1 MRAARKYSA
10 TPFVKPAYGGG
21 SFADIPP
28 YVLQLLSGN
37 ANQAIAPHGFP
48 PPSARF
54 QRVITLFIDAFGWR
68 FFERFQDHPL
78 LRRFATTGSVT
89 RLTSQFPSTTS
100 AHVTTLYTGEPV
112 GRHGVFEWFYYEPQ
126 IDAVIAPLLFSYA
139 GDEGRESLADQGIDG
154 AAILPPGQMNARL
167 QRAGARSYLLQPR
180 EFARS
185 TYSTVMSA
193 GARVIPYITV
203 AESLAQVTQVMQNVD
218 GPAWITDYI
227 GSFDAVCHLH
237 GPDKPQSDAELDA
250 LLTLIDRWIARDI
263 LGRFGDTLVMLIADH
278 GMVETDAQGMLYVDQ
293 APLYPRL
300 HPLLRT
306 TARGEV
312 IAPGG
317 SCRDL
322 FLYALPERVEEAHAL
337 LATIVGE
344 RGTVHLTDSL
354 IEQGYFGLDAVS
366 DAFRSRVGNLVVTPY
381 AGNGVYWF
389 GDGRFRQ
396 RYWGNHGGLSAQE
409 MEIPFLLM
417 PAS

>member
-1 MRAARKYSA
+1 MSAARKHPA

-28 YVLQLLSGN
+28 FVLQLLSGQ
-37 ANQAIAPHGFP
+37 ANQAIAPQSFP
-48 PPSARF
+48 APGDRF
-54 QRVITLFIDAFGWR
+54 QRVITLFVDAFGWR

-78 LRRFATTGSVT
+78 LRRFVTTGSVT

-126 IDAVIAPLLFSYA
+126 LDAVIAPLLFSYA
-139 GDEGRESLADQGIDG
+139 GDDGRETLADLGVDG
-154 AAILPPGQMNARL
+154 AAILPAGQMTTRL
-167 QRAGARSYLLQPR
+167 QRDGARAYLLQPR

-185 TYSTVMSA
+185 TYSTIMSA

-250 LLTLIDRWIARDI
+250 LLTLIDRWLVRDI
-263 LGRFGDTLVMLIADH
+263 LGRFDDTLVMLIADH
-278 GMVETDAQGMLYVDQ
+278 GMVETDVPSMLYVDQ
-293 APLYPRL
+293 APLYGRL
-300 HPLLRT
+300 RPLLRT

-322 FLYALPERVEEAHAL
+322 FLYALPAHLEEAHAL
-337 LATIVGE
+337 LTTIVGD
-344 RGTVHLTDSL
+344 RGEVRFTDAL
-354 IEQGYFGLDAVS
+354 IDQGYFGQATVS
-366 DAFRSRVGNLVVTPY
+366 DEFRARAGNLVVLPY

-396 RYWGNHGGLSAQE
+396 RYWGNHGGLTAQE
-409 MEIPFLLM
+409 MEIPFLLL

>member
-1 MRAARKYSA
+1 MKAARKHPA

-37 ANQAIAPHGFP
+37 ANQAIAPHAFP
-48 PPSARF
+48 QPGARF
-54 QRVITLFIDAFGWR
+54 QRLITLFIDAFGWR

-126 IDAVIAPLLFSYA
+126 LDAVIAPLLFSYA
-139 GDEGRESLADQGIDG
+139 GDDGRETLANQGID
-154 AAILPPGQMNARL
+154 AATILPAGQMTTRL
-167 QRAGARSYLLQPR
+167 QRDGVRVYLLQPR

-185 TYSTVMSA
+185 TYSTIMSA
-193 GARVIPYITV
+193 GARIIPYITV

-250 LLTLIDRWIARDI
+250 LLTLIDRWLERDI
-263 LGRFGDTLVMLIADH
+263 LGRFDDTLVMLIADH
-278 GMVETDAQGMLYVDQ
+278 GMVETDVQGMLYVDQ
-293 APLYPRL
+293 APLYSRL

-322 FLYALPERVEEAHAL
+322 FLYAVPEHVEEAHAL
-337 LATIVGE
+337 LSTIVGD
-344 RGTVHLTDSL
+344 RGQVHLTDTLVARAIS
-354 IEQGYFGLDAVS
+354 A
-366 DAFRSRVGNLVVTPY
+366 RSRCRIPS
-381 AGNGVYWF
+381 
-389 GDGRFRQ
+389 GRA
-396 RYWGNHGGLSAQE
+396 SA
-409 MEIPFLLM
+409 IW
-417 PAS
+417 S